1 MTEAMNEPGANE
13 RLDQYFDEVYATI
26 LSRQDANTG
35 LFPAS
40 TDVNGHGDYTDA
52 WVRDNVY
59 SVQAVWGLWLG
70 YRRANHNPGRTE
82 YLGDCVTRLMRGLLA
97 SMLRQSHKVERFKY
111 TQSPMDAL
119 HAKYGTQ
126 SGDVVVDDD
135 KWGHLQ
141 LDATSIFLLMLARMT
156 RSGLRLIHTVD
167 EVNFVQNLVWYIGR
181 GYRTPDYGIWE
192 RGNKINNG
200 HVEINASSVGMVKAA
215 LQAMRG
221 LNLLH
226 DAHSYRGVI
235 HVVPDEI
242 ARCRTTLENLLP
254 RESLSKEVDAAC
266 LSVIGYPAFAV
277 EKKSLVNTT
286 RKHILDKLAGRY
298 GCKRFLLDGHQTVL
312 EDHNR
317 LHYEP
322 EELRNFENIESEW
335 PLFFAFLYLDAL
347 FAGDIERS
355 DDYRKKLDE
364 LRVEKDGLWLLPE
377 LYYVDQDHIDAERA
391 DPGSQP
397 RVANANVPLVWTQS
411 LYVLGCLVHEGLV
424 TTDELDPVAAHKSIG
439 RKQRSPVLVGLLA
452 ENDSVKDRLAARGL
466 WSETVDQLDPVRV
479 LPPLE
484 LARVFNVVG
493 QNRTLGLT
501 GRPQRRPRSLAT
513 AQLYQL
519 GGESCVFLPQFQ
531 NRDTFYLASDNR
543 LLCEKVQAELKYI
556 SRHWNQD
563 KQPLMMLYLTETM
576 TAAMDADAVFD
587 LVAEL
592 TGGTC
597 NGVTVRTGPLLKL
610 LDDVGTERID
620 DLNDYYVPDALS
632 LVRLRR
638 KNWLPDA
645 DHCQPSQPS
654 ALSLLEPAESL
665 DQQRDR
671 LRQST
676 NLREQMDIV
685 TDWAQVHG
693 LDFEP
698 GLGPRVTVKVLLE
711 EVYRK
716 AGCRH
721 EWSVL
726 RKAAG
731 VLGKYWGGLED
742 SVAEILARQ
751 RIINVGRAYSDQGL
765 IRMPLS
771 NRETLA
777 LIRQNCGADVREA
790 ILNQEILV
798 ILSVIMRGEP
808 ELFDGMMT
816 IRPGHLAQLMMGR
829 FALEAALEPDQ
840 AFERLA
846 AMSPFDIQTRIRDIL
861 ESYTEEVGRLFST
874 EALHLRSVPGVL
886 HRAETSLA
894 GLSAATLDSEVTDW
908 HTWREEQGVMPR
920 FPESFHQRLWSVL
933 QQCLGIV
940 LGDRFDPRSRLQS
953 DLVTSHMTGGE
964 PQFAQL
970 VERLLSH
977 IESPAYRQM
986 SVEALAA
993 LIAFAEANPAL
1004 ELDDFVILDVVI
1016 SHAVRLGWQHD
1027 HAGQA
1032 EAYNQF
1038 RGEAWQGF
1046 YRTPPESVRYWL
1058 LESLTYLVERAP
1070 EMA

>member
-1 MTEAMNEPGANE
+1 MTETIDQQEAHAL
-13 RLDQYFDEVYATI
+13 LDQYFDEVYATI
-26 LSRQDANTG
+26 LSRQDDSTG

-70 YRRANHNPGRTE
+70 YRKSNQNPGRTE
-82 YLGDCVTRLMRGLLA
+82 YLGECVTRLMRGLLA

-111 TQSPMDAL
+111 TQNPMDAL

-126 SGDVVVDDD
+126 SGEVVVDDD

-141 LDATSIFLLMLARMT
+141 LDATSIYLLMLAQMT
-156 RSGLRLIHTVD
+156 RSGLRLIHTID

-181 GYRTPDYGIWE
+181 GYRTPDFGIWE

-221 LNLLH
+221 LNLLQDTGSH
-226 DAHSYRGVI
+226 GGVI
-235 HVVPDEI
+235 HVVADEI

-277 EKKSLVNTT
+277 EKHSLVKTT
-286 RKHILDKLAGRY
+286 RQHILDKLAGQY

-317 LHYEP
+317 LHYETD
-322 EELRNFENIESEW
+322 ELRNFENIESEW

-347 FAGDIERS
+347 FAGDAERS
-355 DDYRKKLDE
+355 DDYRQKLDG
-364 LRVEKDGLWLLPE
+364 LRVEKDGLLLLPE
-377 LYYVDQDHIDAERA
+377 LYYVDHEYIDAEREN
-391 DPGSQP
+391 PGSQP

-411 LYVLGCLVHEGLV
+411 LYVLGCLLHEGLI
-424 TTDELDPVAAHKSIG
+424 TADELDPVAAHKRIG
-439 RKQRSPVLVGLLA
+439 SKRPASVIVGLLA
-452 ENDSVKDRLAARGL
+452 ENETVRSRLAEQGL

-531 NRDTFYLASDNR
+531 NRDTFYLASDNQ
-543 LLCEKVQAELKYI
+543 LLSEKVQAELNYI
-556 SRHWNQD
+556 SRHWDQE
-563 KQPLMMLYLTETM
+563 KQPLMLLHLTDAM
-576 TAAMDADAVFD
+576 MAAVDADAVTA
-587 LVAEL
+587 LISEL
-592 TGGTC
+592 CSGSC
-597 NGVTVRTGPLLKL
+597 NGVTVRTGPLLEL
-610 LDDVGTERID
+610 LDDVGSERID

-632 LVRLRR
+632 LVRLPR
-638 KNWLPDA
+638 KAWLPKA
-645 DHCQPSQPS
+645 DHCHPAQPSV
-654 ALSLLEPAESL
+654 LSLLEPTESL
-665 DQQRDR
+665 EQQLAR
-671 LRQST
+671 LGTST

-685 TDWAQVHG
+685 TDWARVHG

-698 GLGPRVTVKVLLE
+698 GVGPRVTVKVLLE
-711 EVYRK
+711 EVYQK
-716 AGCRH
+716 AGGRH

-731 VLGKYWGGLED
+731 MLGKYWGGLED

-751 RIINVGRAYSDQGL
+751 RIIVVGRAYSDQGM
-765 IRMPLS
+765 IRQPLS

-777 LIRQNCGADVREA
+777 MINRNCGSDVREA

-808 ELFDGMMT
+808 DLFDGMLT
-816 IRPGHLAQLMMGR
+816 IRPGHLAMLIMGR
-829 FALEAALEPDQ
+829 FAQEYGLEPDQ

-846 AMSPFDIQTRIRDIL
+846 AMSPFDIQSRIRDIL
-861 ESYTEEVGRLFST
+861 ESYSEAVGRLFST
-874 EALHLRSVPGVL
+874 EALHLRTAPDVL
-886 HRAETSLA
+886 YRANPEDTVA
-894 GLSAATLDSEVTDW
+894 DSEAADW
-908 HTWREEQGVMPR
+908 QQWREEQGVMPR
-920 FPESFHQRLWSVL
+920 FPESFHQRLWAVL
-933 QQCLGIV
+933 QQTRGIV
-940 LGDRFDPRSRLQS
+940 VGDRFDPRTRLQS

-970 VERLLSH
+970 VERLLNQ
-977 IESPAYRQM
+977 IDSPSYRQM
-986 SVEALAA
+986 SAEALAA
-993 LIAFAEANPAL
+993 LMAFAEANPEL
-1004 ELDDFVILDVVI
+1004 ELDGFVILDVVI
-1016 SHAVRLGWQHD
+1016 SHAVRLNWQHE
-1027 HAGQA
+1027 HVG
-1032 EAYNQF
+1032 ESHTYNQH
-1038 RGEAWQGF
+1038 RGEAWQVF
-1046 YRTPPESVRYWL
+1046 YRTPPDKVRTWL
-1058 LESLTYLVERAP
+1058 LESLTYLVEHAR

>member
-1 MTEAMNEPGANE
+1 MTDNTDHLNAPG

-26 LSRQDANTG
+26 LSRQDAKTG

-70 YRRANHNPGRTE
+70 YRRTNHNPGRTE
-82 YLGDCVTRLMRGLLA
+82 YLGDCVTRLMRGLLSA
-97 SMLRQSHKVERFKY
+97 MLRQSHKVERFKY
-111 TQSPMDAL
+111 TQNPMDAL

-141 LDATSIFLLMLARMT
+141 LDATSIFLLMLAQMT
-156 RSGLRLIHTVD
+156 RSGLRLIHSVD

-286 RKHILDKLAGRY
+286 REHILDKLAGRY

-312 EDHNR
+312 EDHDR

-347 FAGDIERS
+347 FAGDHERS
-355 DDYRKKLDE
+355 DEYRLKLDE

-424 TTDELDPVAAHKSIG
+424 TTDELDPVAAHKRIG
-439 RKQRSPVLVGLLA
+439 RKQRSSVLVGLLA
-452 ENDSVKDRLAARGL
+452 ENEVVKERLAARGL

-531 NRDTFYLASDNR
+531 NRDTFYLASDNQ
-543 LLCEKVQAELKYI
+543 LLCEKIQAELKYV

-563 KQPLMMLYLTETM
+563 KQPLMMLYLTDTM
-576 TAAMDADAVFD
+576 TTARDAGAVFD

-592 TGGTC
+592 STGSC
-597 NGVTVRTGPLLKL
+597 NGVTVRTGPLLEL
-610 LDDVGTERID
+610 LNDVGTERID

-638 KNWLPDA
+638 KNWLPEA
-645 DHCQPSQPS
+645 DQCQPVQPS
-654 ALSLLEPAESL
+654 VLSLLEPSENL

-671 LRQST
+671 LQNSS
-676 NLREQMDIV
+676 NLREQMDII

-698 GLGPRVTVKVLLE
+698 GIAPRVTVKVLLE

-716 AGCRH
+716 ASCRH

-777 LIRQNCGADVREA
+777 LIRQNCGGDVREA

-829 FALEAALEPDQ
+829 FAQEASLEPDQ

-846 AMSPFDIQTRIRDIL
+846 AMSPFDIQSRIRDIL

-874 EALHLRSVPGVL
+874 EALHLRSLPGVL
-886 HRAETSLA
+886 HRADSVAE
-894 GLSAATLDSEVTDW
+894 GLPGATTENEVADW
-908 HTWREEQGVMPR
+908 QNWREEQGVMPR

-933 QQCLGIV
+933 QQCRGV
-940 LGDRFDPRSRLQS
+940 VVGDRFDPRSRLQS

-970 VERLLSH
+970 VERLLSQ
-977 IESPAYRQM
+977 IESAEYRQM

-993 LIAFAEANPAL
+993 LMAFAEANPLL

-1016 SHAVRLGWQHD
+1016 SHAVRLSWQHH
-1027 HAGQA
+1027 HASQA
-1032 EAYNQF
+1032 DAYNQF
-1038 RGEAWQGF
+1038 RGEAWQQF
-1046 YRTPPESVRYWL
+1046 YQAPPETVRYWL
-1058 LESLTYLVERAP
+1058 LESLAYLVENAP

>member
-1 MTEAMNEPGANE
+1 MTEATSELGANE

-70 YRRANHNPGRTE
+70 YRRSNHNPGRTE
-82 YLGDCVTRLMRGLLA
+82 YLGDCVTRLMRGLLN

-111 TQSPMDAL
+111 TQNPMDAL

-141 LDATSIFLLMLARMT
+141 LDATSIFLLMLAQMT

-286 RKHILDKLAGRY
+286 REHILDKLAGRY

-347 FAGDIERS
+347 FAGDMKCS

-364 LRVEKDGLWLLPE
+364 LRVEKDGLLLLPE

-424 TTDELDPVAAHKSIG
+424 TTDELDPVAAHQRIG

-576 TAAMDADAVFD
+576 TSAMDADAVFD

-638 KNWLPDA
+638 KNWLPNA
-645 DHCQPSQPS
+645 DHCQPSQPT

-665 DQQRDR
+665 EQQRYR
-671 LRQST
+671 LQQST

-771 NRETLA
+771 NRDTLA

-886 HRAETSLA
+886 HRADTSLA
-894 GLSAATLDSEVTDW
+894 GLSAAALDSEVTDW

-920 FPESFHQRLWSVL
+920 FAESFHQRLWSVL
-933 QQCLGIV
+933 QQCPGIV
-940 LGDRFDPRSRLQS
+940 LGDRFDPHSRLQS

-1004 ELDDFVILDVVI
+1004 ELNDFVILDVVI
-1016 SHAVRLGWQHD
+1016 SHAVRLSWQQD

-1032 EAYNQF
+1032 EAY
-1038 RGEAWQGF
+1038 
-1046 YRTPPESVRYWL
+1046 
-1058 LESLTYLVERAP
+1058 
-1070 EMA
+1070 

>member
-1 MTEAMNEPGANE
+1 MTDATNEQGACE

-26 LSRQDANTG
+26 LSRQDAQTG

-70 YRRANHNPGRTE
+70 YRRSNHNPGRTE
-82 YLGDCVTRLMRGLLA
+82 YLGDCVTRLMRGLLN

-111 TQSPMDAL
+111 TQNPLDAL

-126 SGDVVVDDD
+126 SGDTVVDDD

-141 LDATSIFLLMLARMT
+141 LDATSIFLLMLAQMT

-215 LQAMRG
+215 LQAIRG

-226 DAHSYRGVI
+226 DTHSHRGVI
-235 HVVPDEI
+235 HVVSDEI

-277 EKKSLVNTT
+277 EKNSLVKTT
-286 RKHILDKLAGRY
+286 RQHILDKLAGQY

-312 EDHNR
+312 ENHDR

-322 EELRNFENIESEW
+322 EELRNFEDIESEW

-347 FAGDIERS
+347 FASDAERS
-355 DDYRKKLDE
+355 DEYRQKLDE
-364 LRVEKDGLWLLPE
+364 LRVEKDGLLLLPE
-377 LYYVDQDHIDAERA
+377 LYFVDLDHIEAERA
-391 DPGSQP
+391 EPGSQP

-411 LYVLGCLVHEGLV
+411 LYVLGCLLHEGLI
-424 TTDELDPVAAHKSIG
+424 TTDELDPVAAHKRIG
-439 RKQRSPVLVGLLA
+439 HKYRSPVLVGLLA

-543 LLCEKVQAELKYI
+543 LLCEKVQAELKYV
-556 SRHWNQD
+556 SRHWDQD

-576 TAAMDADAVFD
+576 TSAVDADAVFD

-592 TGGTC
+592 SGGSC
-597 NGVTVRTGPLLKL
+597 NGVTVRTGSILTL

-638 KNWLPDA
+638 KNWLPEA
-645 DHCQPSQPS
+645 DHCRPSQPS
-654 ALSLLEPAESL
+654 ALALLEPTEGL
-665 DQQRDR
+665 DQQRQR
-671 LRQST
+671 LLAST

-698 GLGPRVTVKVLLE
+698 GIGPRVTVKVLLE

-716 AGCRH
+716 AGSRH

-816 IRPGHLAQLMMGR
+816 VRPGHLAQLMMGR
-829 FALEAALEPDQ
+829 FAQEATLEPDQ

-861 ESYTEEVGRLFST
+861 ESYSEEVGRLFST
-874 EALHLRSVPGVL
+874 EALHLRTAPGVL
-886 HRAETSLA
+886 HRADVPTVGLA
-894 GLSAATLDSEVTDW
+894 EATPDAEVADW

-920 FPESFHQRLWSVL
+920 FPESFHQRLWTVL
-933 QQCLGIV
+933 QQCRGIV
-940 LGDRFDPRSRLQS
+940 VGDRFEPRSRLQS

-970 VERLLSH
+970 VERLLSQ

-993 LIAFAEANPAL
+993 LMAFAEANPAL

-1016 SHAVRLGWQHD
+1016 SHAVRLSWQYD
-1027 HAGQA
+1027 HGSQA
-1032 EAYNQF
+1032 DAYNQF
-1038 RGEAWQGF
+1038 RGEAWQLF
-1046 YRTPPESVRYWL
+1046 YRTPPEAVRYWL
-1058 LESLTYLVERAP
+1058 LESLTYLVENAP
-1070 EMA
+1070 ELA